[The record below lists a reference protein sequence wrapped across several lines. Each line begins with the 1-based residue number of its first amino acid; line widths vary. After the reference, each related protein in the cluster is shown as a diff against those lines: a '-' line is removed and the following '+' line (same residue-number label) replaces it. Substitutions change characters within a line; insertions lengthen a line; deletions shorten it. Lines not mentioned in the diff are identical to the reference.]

1 MPLSNLVV
9 AIEVRLK
16 PQMEGP
22 YSDSDPILDSC
33 GYSMGLVYTLSNL
46 HTFAPTVPSS

>member
-22 YSDSDPILDSC
+22 YSDSDL
-33 GYSMGLVYTLSNL
+33 YRRAGLI
-46 HTFAPTVPSS
+46 